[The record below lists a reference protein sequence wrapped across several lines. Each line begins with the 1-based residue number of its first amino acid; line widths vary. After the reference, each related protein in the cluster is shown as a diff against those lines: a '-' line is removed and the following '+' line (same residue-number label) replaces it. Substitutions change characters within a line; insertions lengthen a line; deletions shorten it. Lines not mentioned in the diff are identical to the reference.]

1 MHRLKRIE
9 EVAPMWSRA
18 HARRLKVARLI
29 AGVSL
34 VCLFAFLLS
43 PSSTRAQQ
51 QRMGGPDP
59 AETYRIMMEERQ
71 RQTQRAVAETL
82 RRRFEEHKDEGRLPA
97 SAAARPGVV
106 RATTPE
112 ERAALAHTDKGLA
125 LFAKNKFEH
134 AIAQY
139 H

>member
-1 MHRLKRIE
+1 
-9 EVAPMWSRA
+9 
-18 HARRLKVARLI
+18 
-29 AGVSL
+29 
-34 VCLFAFLLS
+34 
-43 PSSTRAQQ
+43 
-51 QRMGGPDP
+51 MGGPDP

-112 ERAALAHTDKGLA
+112 ERAALDSGKVGGISAAREAEVLAAWHTKE
-125 LFAKNKFEH
+125 KT
-134 AIAQY
+134 
-139 H
+139 